1 MNTNDLIT
9 IIFAIVIIPTYI
21 FYLYLKKN
29 EVKNEIDEIQT
40 SRKILSA
47 LKEYAKQQPDF
58 AKILNKFGL
67 L

>member
-1 MNTNDLIT
+1 MNTQDLVT
-9 IIFAIVIIPTYI
+9 IILGAIIIPAYI
-21 FYLYLKKN
+21 LYLYLKKKELEEEN
-29 EVKNEIDEIQT
+29 EEIQI

-58 AKILNKFGL
+58 AKILSKFGL

>member
-1 MNTNDLIT
+1 MSTSDLIT
-9 IIFAIVIIPTYI
+9 IIFGVVIIPSYV
-21 FYLYLKKN
+21 FYLYLRKKELEKEN
-29 EVKNEIDEIQT
+29 EEMQT

-58 AKILNKFGL
+58 ARILNKFGL

>member
-1 MNTNDLIT
+1 MNTQDLVT
-9 IIFAIVIIPTYI
+9 IILGAIIIPAYI
-21 FYLYLKKN
+21 FYLFLKKKELDEEN
-29 EVKNEIDEIQT
+29 EEIQM

-47 LKEYAKQQPDF
+47 LKEYAQQQPDF

>member
-1 MNTNDLIT
+1 MNTSDLIT
-9 IIFAIVIIPTYI
+9 IIFGVVIIPSYV
-21 FYLYLKKN
+21 FYLYLRKKELEEEN
-29 EVKNEIDEIQT
+29 EEMQT

-58 AKILNKFGL
+58 ARILNKFGL

>member
-1 MNTNDLIT
+1 MNSYDLVT
-9 IIFAIVIIPTYI
+9 LFFAAIIIPAYI
-21 FYLYLKKN
+21 FYLFLKRKEN
-29 EVKNEIDEIQT
+29 EHERTEAQT
-40 SRKILSA
+40 TEMILSA

>member
-1 MNTNDLIT
+1 MNTSDLIT
-9 IIFAIVIIPTYI
+9 IIFGVVIIPSYV
-21 FYLYLKKN
+21 FYLYLRKKELEEEN
-29 EVKNEIDEIQT
+29 EEMQT

-58 AKILNKFGL
+58 ARILNKFDL